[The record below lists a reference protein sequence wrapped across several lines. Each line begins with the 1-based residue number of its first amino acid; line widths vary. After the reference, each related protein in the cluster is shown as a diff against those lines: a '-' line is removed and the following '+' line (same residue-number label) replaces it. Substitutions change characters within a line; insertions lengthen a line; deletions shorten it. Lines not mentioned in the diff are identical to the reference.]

1 MRVLDIEPLQEVL
14 LITQPPLQSLN
25 KDHKSL
31 PTLWQYNPSAWDC
44 SRAWIKHTKSPT
56 RLHASGQQRRQEE
69 VMHVYIMLKTKQNR
83 EEESI
88 KEELQGKEQTSVGYS
103 DGITTKVTSG

>member
-1 MRVLDIEPLQEVL
+1 
-14 LITQPPLQSLN
+14 
-25 KDHKSL
+25 
-31 PTLWQYNPSAWDC
+31 
-44 SRAWIKHTKSPT
+44 
-56 RLHASGQQRRQEE
+56 
-69 VMHVYIMLKTKQNR
+69 MLKAKHNR